1 MANSKKKLRIDSLLV
16 DRGLAESRTRAQALI
31 SGGKVSVNGIR
42 VEKTASMAEWDA
54 RIQVLED
61 EGDRWVSRGA
71 HKLLKGLDFFSVSP
85 EDRTCVDIGAST
97 GGFTQVLL
105 SRGAKKVYAVD
116 VGYGQLAWSLRQDGR
131 VVVMERTNARTLLRE
146 QFAEPIGLAV
156 ADASFISLKLL
167 LPPLQNILSSE
178 GEAIVL
184 VKPQFEAGKGKV
196 GKGGIVRSKEIHRTV
211 LEDIL
216 SFCAAET
223 DFLPSG
229 LTFSPV
235 TGQEGN
241 IEFLLHLS
249 RSPGGK
255 TAICPE
261 QVVEE
266 AHLFFRKD

>member
-1 MANSKKKLRIDSLLV
+1 MSNLRKKRIDSLLV
-16 DRGLAESRTRAQALI
+16 DRGFAESRTRAQGLI
-31 SGGKVSVNGIR
+31 TEGKVWVGGIR
-42 VEKTASMAEWDA
+42 VEKTASLADSG
-54 RIQVLED
+54 VLIEVR
-61 EGDRWVSRGA
+61 EEKEDRWVSRGA
-71 HKLLKGLDFFSVSP
+71 HKLLKGLEAFSVSP
-85 EDRTCVDIGAST
+85 EGKICVDIGAST

-105 SRGAKKVYAVD
+105 RRGAKKVYAVD

-131 VVVMERTNARTLLRE
+131 VAVMERTNARGLKRE
-146 QFAEPIGLAV
+146 HFAEPIALAV

-167 LPPLQNILSSE
+167 LPPLSGILSRD

-196 GKGGIVRSKEIHRTV
+196 GKGGIVRSKEMHLSV

-216 SFCAAET
+216 SFCISGT
-223 DFLPSG
+223 GLFPSG

-235 TGQEGN
+235 TGQTGN

-249 RSPGGK
+249 RSPE
-255 TAICPE
+255 ALLSAAPE